1 MSRTIISI
9 RQAGDTKAVILFD
22 PDEKLVLPI
31 DIIYK
36 FALRR
41 NDEIDDAVFE
51 ELVHAGLQLQ
61 IYDSALRYL
70 GMRMHTTRELEQK
83 LQKKKFNHEIIKEA
97 LHRLKEQKLLDDEA
111 FARLYIVHA
120 FFDKKH
126 GANKIVTALQKRGVD
141 YRVTKRLIEEVTTP
155 EDRTAPLLTLARKK
169 LSLLQKRKYD
179 ERQIKQKLIAFLL
192 GRGFE
197 YDAIKT
203 AMREINP
210 SSNSDE
216 SWNADDT
223 DSH

>member
-1 MSRTIISI
+1 LSRVIVSI
-9 RQAGDTKAVILFD
+9 RKAGDTKAVILFD

-31 DIIYK
+31 DIVYK

-41 NDEIDDAVFE
+41 NDEIDDAVYE

-83 LQKKKFNHEIIKEA
+83 LQKKKFSIEIIKEV

-126 GANKIVTALQKRGVD
+126 GTNKIVTALQKRGVD
-141 YRVTKRLIEEVTTP
+141 YRVTKQLIDEVTSP

-169 LSLLQKRKYD
+169 LALLKKRNYD

-192 GRGFE
+192 GRGFDYE
-197 YDAIKT
+197 SIKT
-203 AMREINP
+203 AMREINL
-210 SSNSDE
+210 STNSE
-216 SWNADDT
+216 EE
-223 DSH
+223 